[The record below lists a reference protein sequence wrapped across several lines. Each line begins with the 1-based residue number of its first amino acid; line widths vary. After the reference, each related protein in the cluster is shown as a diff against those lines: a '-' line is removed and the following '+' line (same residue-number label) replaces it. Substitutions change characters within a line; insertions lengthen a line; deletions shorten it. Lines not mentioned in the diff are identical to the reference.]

1 MTNTDKFNLTAA
13 FAKYRED
20 CRVLNDEAPTFEEWA
35 EMAFVDEN
43 VIINQGCVFSKADI
57 EKRLADFESRTFEGY
72 LLEFMMP
79 DGSWSPYEVDA
90 QGEFKFHCDVDSIW
104 DEYINAEICV
114 GFFKELGSSVWNM
127 ESDSWADRLEVD
139 FDARTTPIETP
150 SAEGVWEGKLI
161 YEERRPYGLPIKW
174 RVRRI
179 KFKGTLSDKARKF
192 LMENPLMEIRYTEKG
207 SK

>member
-1 MTNTDKFNLTAA
+1 MTNTDEFTLTDALAKF
-13 FAKYRED
+13 K
-20 CRVLNDEAPTFEEWA
+20 EWA
-35 EMAFVDEN
+35 EMVFVDEDA
-43 VIINQGCVFSKADI
+43 IISQGCVFSKADI

-72 LLEFMMP
+72 LLEFKMRN
-79 DGSWSPYEVDA
+79 GSWSPYEVDT
-90 QGEFKFHCDVDSIW
+90 QGEFKFHCDDDTIW

-114 GFFKELGSSVWNM
+114 GFFKELGDFVWNM

-150 SAEGVWEGKLI
+150 SAEGVWEGELI
-161 YEERRPYGLPIKW
+161 NEELRSYGLPTMW

-179 KFKGTLSDKARKF
+179 KFKGTLSDKARNF

-207 SK
+207 AK